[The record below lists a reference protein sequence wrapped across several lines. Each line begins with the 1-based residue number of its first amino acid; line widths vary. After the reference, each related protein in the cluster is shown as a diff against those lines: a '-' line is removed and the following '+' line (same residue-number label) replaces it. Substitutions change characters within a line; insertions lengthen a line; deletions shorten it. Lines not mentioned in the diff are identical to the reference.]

1 MIVWLVEQAGY
12 DYDKESFDQVFRR
25 IYSIFGSAAPYTL
38 YPDAQPFLRWVR
50 KQGILVGIVSNASY
64 RYRDIILP
72 TLGLNKVSSALC
84 LLALS
89 NLAFTYVSMVMSMRE
104 YQ

>member
-12 DYDKESFDQVFRR
+12 DYDKESFDKVFRR

-89 NLAFTYVSMVMSMRE
+89 NLAFT
-104 YQ
+104 

>member
-12 DYDKESFDQVFRR
+12 DYDKESFDRVFRR

-72 TLGLNKVSSALC
+72 TLGLNKVSFALC

-89 NLAFTYVSMVMSMRE
+89 NLGFTYVSMVMSMR
-104 YQ
+104 